1 MKPDAEL
8 RSEDLIR
15 GWETHLEYEVLVLS
29 PTLAVQ
35 KLLPDDI
42 EYAPE
47 NDLMLW
53 TAGKPSAAPKDADV
67 PETAEAE
74 EETE

>member
-1 MKPDAEL
+1 
-8 RSEDLIR
+8 
-15 GWETHLEYEVLVLS
+15 
-29 PTLAVQ
+29 
-35 KLLPDDI
+35 
-42 EYAPE
+42 
-47 NDLMLW
+47 MLW